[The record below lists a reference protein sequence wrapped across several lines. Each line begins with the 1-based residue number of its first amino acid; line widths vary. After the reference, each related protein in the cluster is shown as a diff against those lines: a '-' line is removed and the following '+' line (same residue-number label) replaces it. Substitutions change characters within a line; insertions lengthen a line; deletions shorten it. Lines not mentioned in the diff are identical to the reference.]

1 MMNSGYSLSDIAA
14 ATGNGAGRNCNDG
27 GFGWGGEWLLW
38 IIVIFALFGGW
49 GNGFGGFGGN
59 GGGFNSPAGQG
70 FATRTDIDAALSTQA
85 IENGIN
91 GIGAQLCN
99 GFAGVNSNISN
110 LGYQLQQCCCD
121 TQRAVD
127 GVNYNLAAQTN
138 ILQNTVNNNGNAIQQ
153 ALCSGFRDI
162 IDSQNAGTQRIV
174 DLITQD
180 KIASLQSENQTLKFA
195 ASQANQNAVLQA
207 AMDANTAEIIRR
219 TGSDC
224 PIPAYVVPNP
234 NCCYGN
240 PLGVGYYGNYNNGC
254 GCNSCC

>member
-1 MMNSGYSLSDIAA
+1 MMNSGLSASDVAVLSGS
-14 ATGNGAGRNCNDG
+14 TNRGCNDNGAFGYGAEWILWLVIILAIFNG
-27 GFGWGGEWLLW
+27 GWG
-38 IIVIFALFGGW
+38 FGGW
-49 GNGFGGFGGN
+49 GGN
-59 GGGFNSPAGQG
+59 GGGTNTPGFQG
-70 FATRTDIDAALSTQA
+70 FATRSDIDAALSTQG
-85 IENGIN
+85 IESGIT
-91 GIGAQLCN
+91 GIGTQLCN
-99 GFAGVNSNISN
+99 GFNSVNSNISN
-110 LGYQLQQCCCD
+110 LGYNLQNCCCD
-121 TQRAVD
+121 LKQ
-127 GVNYNLAAQTN
+127 GLGEVNYNLAAQTN
-138 ILQNTVNNNGNAIQQ
+138 ILQNTVNNNGTAIQQ
-153 ALCSGFRDI
+153 ALCSGFRDVI
-162 IDSQNAGTQRIV
+162 ESQNAGTQRIV

-180 KIASLQSENQTLKFA
+180 KIATLQSENQTLKFA